1 MDYNSDG
8 FIVKSDINKFLCANG
23 VFKPVDLD
31 LEGLMKKLDTK
42 KRGKFDF
49 NEFSEEFMSK
59 LPHSYQ
65 L

>member
-42 KRGKFDF
+42 KRG
-49 NEFSEEFMSK
+49 
-59 LPHSYQ
+59 
-65 L
+65 